1 MPKGEW
7 MEHKKFLAFW
17 GWKSLPW
24 NEPVALDRLYWQ
36 ERTQAI
42 CSRLLFSLSRTASLF
57 VVSAPP
63 GHGKS
68 TLARWL
74 YHRIDPIGH
83 DVALFSLLHHESKSG
98 WLLTRLGHYLGLDES
113 RCQPR
118 TIIQQLHEARLHGK
132 VLTIMIDDAHK
143 LTTPEAFDEILS
155 LSHVQSIISS
165 RVNFVLLGNPRL
177 MQTLQQLDGIQHRL
191 SLWTLLH
198 PLNRNELAS
207 YLSHRL
213 EWLQLPHKTLQSDA
227 LAVIAHHG
235 IGTFAN
241 LDAVIEACLVEA
253 FFRDQ
258 RSINADVM
266 MTAMQF
272 LGLQKATDEATGEAT
287 KTKAPSPR
295 RRTPPASPSKPASPN
310 AAMDLNSLYYKS
322 GGGHDPEET

>member
-1 MPKGEW
+1 

-36 ERTQAI
+36 ERTQAV
-42 CSRLLFSLSRTASLF
+42 CSRLLFSLNRTASLF
-57 VVSAPP
+57 VITAPP

-74 YHRIDPIGH
+74 YHRIDPAEH

-98 WLLTRLGHYLGLDES
+98 WLLPRLGHYLGLDES
-113 RCQPR
+113 RCQAR
-118 TIIQQLHEARLHGK
+118 VIIQQLHAARLHGK
-132 VLTIMIDDAHK
+132 VLTVIIDDAHK

-155 LSHVQSIISS
+155 LSHVQSMIAS
-165 RVNFVLLGNPRL
+165 RMNFILIGNPRL
-177 MQTLQQLDGIQHRL
+177 MQTLQNLDGIQHRL
-191 SLWTLLH
+191 SLWASLH

-213 EWLQLPHKTLQSDA
+213 EWLSLPHKTLQSDA

-241 LDAVIEACLVEA
+241 LDALIEACLVEA

-266 MTAMQF
+266 VTAMQF
-272 LGLQKATDEATGEAT
+272 LGLQKASDEAVGEVA
-287 KTKAPSPR
+287 KNKAAPQAR
-295 RRTPPASPSKPASPN
+295 RRTPSSSANKPASPN
-310 AAMDLNSLYYKS
+310 AAADLNSLYYKS
-322 GGGHDPEET
+322 SGGHDPDDP